1 MYWYG
6 LVKDF
11 DNYVIRNDGV
21 IINIITKRESKGCVD
36 NHGYLMVGL
45 TNEGKTKHFHL
56 HRLLGKAFID
66 GEDAN
71 HYTIDHIDQNK
82 LNNDLSNLKLDGSE
96 DNDIYF
102 SGDIIQQ
109 SVSLVPEIMN
119 AELERYSEKKHKHI
133 DSLKR
138 LTNKLYK
145 NSYRLERSNSNGK
158 DFLPIL
164 RSELK
169 KFKKLQ
175 SSWMLTL

>member
-1 MYWYG
+1 MLHNTPLNLSELPVYQKA
-6 LVKDF
+6 LEIF
-11 DNYVIRNDGV
+11 ALSQ
-21 IINIITKRESKGCVD
+21 NIST
-36 NHGYLMVGL
+36 Y
-45 TNEGKTKHFHL
+45 
-56 HRLLGKAFID
+56 
-66 GEDAN
+66 
-71 HYTIDHIDQNK
+71 
-82 LNNDLSNLKLDGSE
+82 LNNDLSNLKFDGSE

-145 NSYRLERSNSNGK
+145 NSYRERSNSNGK